1 MNKKTIAIFAV
12 CMVLVAALSVFTT
25 LALLTSKSDTV
36 TNVFTSGNVQIVL
49 EETKIDPTDGVTATE
64 EKISNGINNYTL
76 YPGQDYTKDPTVTV
90 KPSEDAYVGMIVE
103 ITGVEGLVAQF
114 SGNGDVANFLQNV
127 LNINLS
133 ASWDDITTDLV
144 GGNYV
149 YSFYYKNKVAKSATD
164 TVLDPLFSKFE
175 LDDSLTATQLEALK
189 NLRINIT
196 AYAVQAQTFDNAQKA
211 LYSAFGAE
219 AADGTTLKAAFP
231 DVVVNP

>member
-36 TNVFTSGNVQIVL
+36 TNVFTSGNVEIVL
-49 EETKIDPTDGVTATE
+49 EETKIDADGVTATE
-64 EKISNGINNYTL
+64 EKIANGINKYTL
-76 YPGQDYTKDPTVTV
+76 YPGQDYKKDPTVTV

-103 ITGVEGLVAQF
+103 ITGVEGLVTQF
-114 SGNGDVANFLQNV
+114 AGNGDVANFLQKV

-133 ASWDDITTDLV
+133 TSWDDITTDLV

-149 YSFYYKNKVAKSATD
+149 YSFYYKNKVTKSDAN